1 MKWRHTVTNPRIF
14 YIKTKRGIEIK
25 IPINNKVTIITG
37 DSATGK
43 TKMIRYISD
52 ILKDKSE
59 ITETTV
65 ILESVVV
72 CKDIE
77 DVKALVDQKEKG
89 KIIFIDRYD
98 SIENISPL
106 ISFIRETRNLFI
118 LLAHKDVPQCGYD
131 YTSILNM
138 YHNGRQYVAQRLFK
152 TPSDYITNKDILI

>member
-1 MKWRHTVTNPRIF
+1 MSDTRIF
-14 YIKTKRGIEIK
+14 YIKTKREIEIK

-52 ILKDKSE
+52 ILKNKSE
-59 ITETTV
+59 IIETT
-65 ILESVVV
+65 INLEAIVV

-77 DVKALVDQKEKG
+77 DIEALIQQKIKG

-98 SIENISPL
+98 NIEDVNPI
-106 ISFIRETRNLFI
+106 ISFIRETGNLFV

-138 YHNGRQYVAQRLFK
+138 YHNGTKYEAQRLYDS
-152 TPSDYITNKDILI
+152 PSDYLKNKDILV